1 MSKGLSKIKELFWYS
16 DSEPNELL
24 IACCHTFCL
33 PLTIW
38 VEFEVR
44 NSFLIVLGIISG
56 LIQFYSILW
65 KDCLKYRLLAT
76 QFAVLISIGTIYN
89 LWEQNLLYGSRV
101 GWVIIGVFALWN
113 MIRVFKEKI
122 VKYG

>member
-1 MSKGLSKIKELFWYS
+1 MSKGLSKIKELMWYS

-24 IACCHTFCL
+24 IACCHIFCL
-33 PLTIW
+33 PLTILA
-38 VEFEVR
+38 EFEVR
-44 NSFLIVLGIISG
+44 NIFLMGCGILCG
-56 LIQFYSILW
+56 LISLYSVLW

-76 QFAVLISIGTIYN
+76 QLAVLISIATIYN
-89 LWEQNLLYGSRV
+89 LWEQNLLYGSKT
-101 GWVIIGVFALWN
+101 GWVIICVFALWN